1 MDSLIK
7 SVQELKELSGYKGGL
22 KQFRSSSDLV
32 VFCRKNQLIA
42 DIKDPADICK
52 NCSDDYYTH
61 LTALTKKYL
70 FENKDMKS
78 WEKFASNPE
87 NRKAHKILHEFGVR
101 GELFSEKSDDE
112 YDPIT
117 PNATRITIEDLHEI
131 YQIKFNYEGSL
142 QTFKKQIWRMYGS
155 YAEFCLEKGYD
166 INNVRWEP
174 DFATRV
180 ANKIGS
186 KNAIQKRCPTLWKYL
201 VENNLTKTLFKNEAA

>member
-1 MDSLIK
+1 MDSLIR
-7 SVQELKELSGYKGGL
+7 SIQELKMLSGYKGGL

-32 VFCRKNQLIA
+32 LFCRKNQLIA

-52 NCSDDYYTH
+52 NCSDEYYTH
-61 LTALTKKYL
+61 LTALTKQYL
-70 FENKDMKS
+70 FKNKEMKS

-101 GELFSEKSDDE
+101 GELFSERSDDE
-112 YDPIT
+112 YDPIA
-117 PNATRITIEDLHEI
+117 PNKTRITIEDLHEI

-174 DFATRV
+174 EFAIRV

-186 KNAIQKRCPTLWKYL
+186 KEEILKKCPTLWKYIE
-201 VENNLTKTLFKNEAA
+201 ENKLNSILFIKNVA